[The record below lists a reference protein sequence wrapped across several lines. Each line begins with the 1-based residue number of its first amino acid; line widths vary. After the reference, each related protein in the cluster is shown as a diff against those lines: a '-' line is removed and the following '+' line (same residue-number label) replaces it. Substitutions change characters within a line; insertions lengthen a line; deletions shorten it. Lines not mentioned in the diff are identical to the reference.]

1 MWATRNCHQSVVE
14 VLIKAGASQDIKSM
28 PNIIEA
34 AKRGNVAKVRQL
46 LSTSDINGTDEVGD
60 LTSLTTRPV

>member
-34 AKRGNVAKVRQL
+34 AKRGNVVKVRQL